1 MQDLAELKNKSNT
14 ILSLQKIIDE
24 YEIWIENQK
33 ANFQKDFSKI
43 QFKKAFDSNLQ
54 DCLIAINKMRKGLNL
69 LENND
74 LAFKAFTIANEAMYL
89 QQARSKLP
97 LRDTIIE
104 KDGRFKVLGKY
115 PIHIENNSIGT
126 WRAFQIAYILSV
138 IESIANPD
146 SSEREVVDLIFF
158 PTGGGK
164 TEAYLGVI
172 AFTIIYRRL
181 INPEDSGTA
190 VMMRYTLRLLTTQ
203 QFLRAASLIC
213 ALELIRKNSNEL
225 LGSAEIA
232 IGAWLGGSVTPNRRQ
247 DAIKA
252 LESMQK
258 DIKKRP
264 WKKDNPFLVLQCPWC
279 AAKLG
284 PVDQKNN
291 LAKNSKIPGYESVLT
306 MPRTVRIKCPD
317 ILCEFSKGLPLI
329 VVDEDIYYR
338 KPTLI
343 IGTVDKFALM
353 AWKPE
358 SRAMFGLGTDGT
370 REVSPPNLIIQ
381 DEFHLISGPLG
392 SMVGLYE
399 TVIEEL
405 CSTEINGKIIR
416 PKIISSTATIR
427 RFWAQANAVYGR
439 SEVSLFPPPLLDI
452 SDSFFAVW
460 AKDKKGNN
468 LPGRKYIGIFMPGTG
483 SIRSTEVRVGA
494 LLASAV
500 LQLPETHRDP
510 WWTNL
515 WFFNSLKDL
524 GNAISL
530 FQNDIP
536 KYIKNLKRRDGV
548 EIRYLNRPEEL
559 TSRRQ
564 NSEIPKILQE
574 LSISYPPLKGKKVW
588 DTCLASNIIE
598 VGIDIDRLSLMT
610 VVSQPK
616 STAQY
621 IQVTGRV
628 GRRWDERPGM
638 VVVLY
643 SHGRPRDLSHFEHFR
658 SYHEKLY
665 SQVEPTSVTPFAS
678 PVVLRALRGAV
689 TSLLRLTSPIGD
701 RPKNISIQKCNYVND
716 VFIKRIEKITGIS
729 KEEKEFLI
737 LELQEVFNE
746 INKWKNDDWEGENGL
761 LVKQESDK
769 VKRSLTWAIPNS
781 MRNVDATV
789 ATDITS
795 AYHEKNSLEGID
807 V

>member
-1 MQDLAELKNKSNT
+1 MAYVRPWGEGQYLITITAINRTNSNVKSSHSNCLFQTEIEINVENGFFNPYQSSPSLTNAKLETEIYREKALIDDLSSELLFSNYKSFAIGHNCSTNWKLIDNKVESIFANCFPIFETPSITPDITFADGNKVSISMQDLAELKNKSNT

-264 WKKDNPFLVLQCPWC
+264 WKKDNPFLVLQ
-279 AAKLG
+279 
-284 PVDQKNN
+284 N
-291 LAKNSKIPGYESVLT
+291 
-306 MPRTVRIKCPD
+306 
-317 ILCEFSKGLPLI
+317 
-329 VVDEDIYYR
+329 
-338 KPTLI
+338 
-343 IGTVDKFALM
+343 
-353 AWKPE
+353 
-358 SRAMFGLGTDGT
+358 
-370 REVSPPNLIIQ
+370 
-381 DEFHLISGPLG
+381 
-392 SMVGLYE
+392 
-399 TVIEEL
+399 
-405 CSTEINGKIIR
+405 
-416 PKIISSTATIR
+416 
-427 RFWAQANAVYGR
+427 
-439 SEVSLFPPPLLDI
+439 
-452 SDSFFAVW
+452 
-460 AKDKKGNN
+460 
-468 LPGRKYIGIFMPGTG
+468 
-483 SIRSTEVRVGA
+483 
-494 LLASAV
+494 
-500 LQLPETHRDP
+500 
-510 WWTNL
+510 
-515 WFFNSLKDL
+515 
-524 GNAISL
+524 
-530 FQNDIP
+530 
-536 KYIKNLKRRDGV
+536 
-548 EIRYLNRPEEL
+548 
-559 TSRRQ
+559 
-564 NSEIPKILQE
+564 
-574 LSISYPPLKGKKVW
+574 
-588 DTCLASNIIE
+588 
-598 VGIDIDRLSLMT
+598 
-610 VVSQPK
+610 
-616 STAQY
+616 
-621 IQVTGRV
+621 
-628 GRRWDERPGM
+628 
-638 VVVLY
+638 
-643 SHGRPRDLSHFEHFR
+643 
-658 SYHEKLY
+658 
-665 SQVEPTSVTPFAS
+665 
-678 PVVLRALRGAV
+678 
-689 TSLLRLTSPIGD
+689 
-701 RPKNISIQKCNYVND
+701 
-716 VFIKRIEKITGIS
+716 
-729 KEEKEFLI
+729 
-737 LELQEVFNE
+737 
-746 INKWKNDDWEGENGL
+746 
-761 LVKQESDK
+761 
-769 VKRSLTWAIPNS
+769 
-781 MRNVDATV
+781 
-789 ATDITS
+789 
-795 AYHEKNSLEGID
+795 
-807 V
+807 